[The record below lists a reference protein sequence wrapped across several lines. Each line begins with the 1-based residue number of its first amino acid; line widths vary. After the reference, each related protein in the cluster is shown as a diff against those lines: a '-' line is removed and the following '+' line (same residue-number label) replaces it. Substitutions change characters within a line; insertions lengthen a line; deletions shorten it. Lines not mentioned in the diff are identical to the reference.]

1 LPKRSSRQS
10 PTRPPVSGANPHEIQ
25 VSPAWLLKTVGLVIA
40 ASAFLIY
47 IAACGL
53 MYFAQPRFIFET
65 SYVID
70 KKPSDFGA
78 KFEDVKFGSF
88 ANPQP
93 ILSGWW
99 LPAANTT
106 PHTLLYLHGNAATIS
121 GNAERAVGFEKLG
134 INVFLFDYRGFGNSL
149 HEFPNEQR
157 VYEDAD
163 TAWNYLTQEL
173 RLKPADI
180 VIFGSSLGGAVA
192 AELARR
198 HPDAAGLI
206 LESAFTSIEDLSHLN
221 HRFTIIPVRLLL
233 HERLDAV
240 SKLKQV
246 HMPLL
251 VIQGDADHEVPLSMA
266 KELFAAAAGPKGLV
280 LIPHGGHENNAR
292 ANPGLYAAAVADFMR
307 SVYSSGSVS
316 SK

>member
-1 LPKRSSRQS
+1 M
-10 PTRPPVSGANPHEIQ
+10 VSGGPNPHEIQ
-25 VSPAWLLKTVGLVIA
+25 VSPAWLLKTVSLVIA
-40 ASAFLIY
+40 ASALLIY

-53 MYFAQPRFIFET
+53 MYFAQSHFIFET
-65 SYVID
+65 SYVVD

-99 LPAANTT
+99 LPAAHTT
-106 PHTLLYLHGNAATIS
+106 PHTLLYLHGNATTIS
-121 GNAERAVGFEKLG
+121 GNAERAVGFQKLG
-134 INVFLFDYRGFGNSL
+134 MNVFLFDYRGFGNSL

-163 TAWNYLTQEL
+163 TAWTYLTQE
-173 RLKPADI
+173 RHLKPADI

-206 LESAFTSIEDLSHLN
+206 LESAFTSIEDISRLN
-221 HRFTIIPVRLLL
+221 HRFTIIPFGLLL
-233 HERLDAV
+233 HERFDAA

-266 KELFAAAAGPKGLV
+266 KNLFAAAAGPKGLV
-280 LIPHGGHENNAR
+280 LIPHGGHENNA
-292 ANPGLYAAAVADFMR
+292 ATNPELYTMAVADFLR
-307 SVYSSGSVS
+307 SAYNTSGAAASSGS